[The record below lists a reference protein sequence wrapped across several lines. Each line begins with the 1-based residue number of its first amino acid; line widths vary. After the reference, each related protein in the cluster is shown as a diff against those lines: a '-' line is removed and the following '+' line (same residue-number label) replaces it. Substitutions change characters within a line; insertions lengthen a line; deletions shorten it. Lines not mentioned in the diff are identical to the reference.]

1 MFSVILILPDTIWP
15 PLFTTTLPVLAEWK
29 VTSTLLAS
37 TVLIESGNITSSFSL
52 KTATITFLELKLC
65 WTLLKVA
72 FINWS
77 VTAVAWD
84 NCKFV
89 SPDPSPV
96 KSPTKDPDMFP
107 PDTNKEPVTSA
118 EPLKGNPWFSP
129 AFSEY
134 DAVIAVVDC
143 VVLYVMMWW
152 VEK

>member
-1 MFSVILILPDTIWP
+1 
-15 PLFTTTLPVLAEWK
+15 
-29 VTSTLLAS
+29 
-37 TVLIESGNITSSFSL
+37 
-52 KTATITFLELKLC
+52 
-65 WTLLKVA
+65 
-72 FINWS
+72 

-96 KSPTKDPDMFP
+96 KSPTKDPDIFP

-134 DAVIAVVDC
+134 DAVIAVVAKSA
-143 VVLYVMMWW
+143 VLLWAASDADIAKR
-152 VEK
+152 E